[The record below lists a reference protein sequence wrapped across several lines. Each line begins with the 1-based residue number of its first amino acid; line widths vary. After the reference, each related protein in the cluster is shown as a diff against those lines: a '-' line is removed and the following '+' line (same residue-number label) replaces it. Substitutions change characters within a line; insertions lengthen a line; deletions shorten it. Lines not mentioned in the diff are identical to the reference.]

1 MRNKYIAAIIAF
13 FFGYLGAHK
22 FYLGKHGQGILYLIF
37 FCISWIPALIDMV
50 ILLAMSDDDFDAKY
64 NLSTEGLLL
73 HKERMELER
82 EKLKIQKLRLQRER
96 IEVERKLHNYKNTE
110 LSSGQADELA
120 AWNSLMDQGLI
131 SKEEYEEKRKIILG
145 LDDF

>member
-82 EKLKIQKLRLQRER
+82 EKLKIQKLRLQR
-96 IEVERKLHNYKNTE
+96 LQQ
-110 LSSGQADELA
+110 SSFRNWDMTRQQFAQ
-120 AWNSLMDQGLI
+120 SLKQQMLTQN
-131 SKEEYEEKRKIILG
+131 
-145 LDDF
+145 